1 MHGRNGN
8 PPEESQDVPTS
19 MEENTNYT
27 SSSPSSTD
35 DIENN
40 QPEPNPA
47 NEESYGEVL
56 DMHGKHEETSDNNS
70 DVHLSSRTSDK
81 SASDTIEDVPSRI
94 LTESSGLFTNA
105 HQFKIHG
112 SSFADHSTRT
122 QINAGNGYFLA
133 AVAIIASIYNTA
145 YENFKP
151 KCILQRQVITIKS
164 HYRFHIDSNDAGIS
178 LRFVRSEKQSITYH
192 ATGRGCKTTID
203 LYTNTDELQALS
215 FALYTR
221 HMKNLT
227 SAKSLALWGMIF
239 YFAIIRLMSL

>member
-1 MHGRNGN
+1 MKRTHSGPRQDSVWQTVVYVNVIYYGTEEGETKSTLVDVPDDSELGAPEDASDNRMHGRNGN

-40 QPEPNPA
+40 QPEPKPA
-47 NEESYGEVL
+47 NEESYVEVL
-56 DMHGKHEETSDNNS
+56 DMHGKHEETSDSNS

-105 HQFKIHG
+105 HQFEIHG

-122 QINAGNGYFLA
+122 QNMSP
-133 AVAIIASIYNTA
+133 VRV
-145 YENFKP
+145 ED
-151 KCILQRQVITIKS
+151 
-164 HYRFHIDSNDAGIS
+164 FH
-178 LRFVRSEKQSITYH
+178 
-192 ATGRGCKTTID
+192 
-203 LYTNTDELQALS
+203 
-215 FALYTR
+215 
-221 HMKNLT
+221 
-227 SAKSLALWGMIF
+227 
-239 YFAIIRLMSL
+239 